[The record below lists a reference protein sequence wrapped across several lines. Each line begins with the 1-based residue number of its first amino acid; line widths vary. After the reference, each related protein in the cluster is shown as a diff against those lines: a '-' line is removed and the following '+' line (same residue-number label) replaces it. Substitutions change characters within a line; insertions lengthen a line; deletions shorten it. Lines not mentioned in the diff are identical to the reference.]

1 MNDLLNYF
9 ENNDG
14 RLIDKWMHY
23 FEIYDRH
30 FQHFRG
36 RDIHL
41 LEIGVYHG
49 GSLQMWK
56 TYFGEQAKIYGVDIQ
71 SACKKFEEDNV
82 RIFIGDQA
90 DRRFLRS
97 LKEEIPRVDIVI
109 DDGGHTMTQQIN
121 TLMELYPH
129 ISENGV
135 YLCEDLHTS
144 YWKEFGGGYKNRYSY
159 IEFSKDLIDGLNA
172 WHSRDEESFRVSD
185 FTRTAYSMH
194 YYDSVLVIEKRKMTE
209 PVSKT
214 TGNRSF
220 L

>member
-30 FQHFRG
+30 FQQFRG
-36 RDIHL
+36 RDIHI

-56 TYFGEQAKIYGVDIQ
+56 AYFGEQAKIYGVDIQ
-71 SACKKFEEDNV
+71 SACKKFEENNV

-97 LKEEIPRVDIVI
+97 LREEIPRVDIVI
-109 DDGGHTMTQQIN
+109 DDGGHTMTQ
-121 TLMELYPH
+121 
-129 ISENGV
+129 
-135 YLCEDLHTS
+135 
-144 YWKEFGGGYKNRYSY
+144 
-159 IEFSKDLIDGLNA
+159 
-172 WHSRDEESFRVSD
+172 
-185 FTRTAYSMH
+185 
-194 YYDSVLVIEKRKMTE
+194 
-209 PVSKT
+209 
-214 TGNRSF
+214 
-220 L
+220 